1 MAKVITAEKQYKA
14 RVVTIYVVMLILVG
28 VQ

>member
-1 MAKVITAEKQYKA
+1 MAKVITSEKQYKA
-14 RVVTIYVVMLILVG
+14 RVVTFYMVMLILVV